1 MKIGVIGA
9 GRLGLT
15 FALLCE
21 KNGYEVLVSDVRED
35 YVYNLNQKICVTNEP
50 LIQDMLFES
59 TKLSATTDNIEIIK
73 NCDTIFTFVATPSTI
88 EGNYDVSKVF
98 EVSGNFNTASALDIP
113 LYNKKFIIGCT
124 TNPGD
129 VEQIQQRLN
138 MFNIQVAYNPEFIAQ
153 GEIVKGLEQSD
164 ILLIGT
170 EYQELANELI
180 EIYNRIQTTPV
191 NAYIMSPKAAEITK
205 IGINCF
211 LTTKISYANMMGDIM
226 TKAGIKGE
234 IDMVLSAIGGDTR
247 VGKKYM
253 KYGFGFGGPCL
264 PRDNRA
270 LGHYAKNLGMELNL
284 PLTVDSF
291 NKEHA
296 TFLKDYYVSLN
307 PDKSNPFV
315 MNYITYKR
323 GTDILEESQQF
334 QLCIDL
340 LNEGYMVNVIEIDAI
355 SSKLNY
361 LSESYDNRL
370 KFYKQGTKPEGFII
384 NLQ

>member
-1 MKIGVIGA
+1 MKIGIIGA

-35 YVYNLNQKICVTNEP
+35 YVYNLNQKICITNEP

-73 NCDTIFTFVATPSTI
+73 SCDTIFTFVATPSTI
-88 EGNYDVSKVF
+88 EGNYDTSKVF
-98 EVSGNFNTASALDIP
+98 EVSGNFNTASALEIP

-129 VEQIQQRLN
+129 TEQIQQRLN

-164 ILLIGT
+164 IVLIGT
-170 EYQELANELI
+170 DYQDLANELI
-180 EIYNRIQTTPV
+180 EIYNRVQTTPV
-191 NAYIMSPKAAEITK
+191 NAYVMSSKAAEITK

-296 TFLKDYYVSLN
+296 TFLKDYYINLN

-340 LNEGYMVNVIEIDAI
+340 LNDGYMVNVIEIDAI

-361 LSESYDNRL
+361 LSESYNGRL

>member
-21 KNGYEVLVSDVRED
+21 KNGYEVIVSDIRED
-35 YVYNLNQKICVTNEP
+35 YIYNLNQKICITNEP
-50 LIQDMLFES
+50 LIQSMLFDVVNF
-59 TKLSATTDNIEIIK
+59 TATTNNIDVIREA
-73 NCDTIFTFVATPSTI
+73 DMIFTFVATPSTI
-88 EGNYDVSKVF
+88 DGNYDTTKVF
-98 EVSGNFNTASALDIP
+98 EVVSNFYTANSLDIP
-113 LYNKKFIIGCT
+113 LYNKKLIIGCT

-129 VEQIQQRLN
+129 TEQIQTRLN
-138 MFNIQVAYNPEFIAQ
+138 LFNIQVAYNPEFIAQ

-164 ILLIGT
+164 IVLIGT
-170 EYQELANELI
+170 DYQELSNKLI
-180 EIYNRIQTTPV
+180 EVYKKIQSTTV
-191 NAYIMSPKAAEITK
+191 NAYVMSSKAAELTK

-226 TKAGIKGE
+226 IKSGLEKE
-234 IDMVLSAIGGDTR
+234 IDLVLSAVGGDTR

-270 LGHYAKNLGMELNL
+270 LGHYAKNIGMELNL
-284 PLTVDSF
+284 PLTVDNF

-296 TFLKDYYVSLN
+296 SFLKEYYIQKN
-307 PDKSNPFV
+307 PDKSIPFV
-315 MNYITYKR
+315 MEYITYKR

-334 QLCIDL
+334 QLCVDL
-340 LNEGYMVNVIEIDAI
+340 LTEGYTVNVIEIDEVAK
-355 SSKLNY
+355 KLNP
-361 LSESYDNRL
+361 LSESYNYRL
-370 KFYKQGTKPEGFII
+370 KFFKPGTNPSGYKI

>member
-21 KNGYEVLVSDVRED
+21 KNGYEVLVSDVKED
-35 YVYNLNQKICVTNEP
+35 YVYNLNQKICITNEP
-50 LIQDMLFES
+50 IIQDMLFNS
-59 TKLSATTDNIEIIK
+59 NRLSATTDNIEIIK

-88 EGNYDVSKVF
+88 EGNYDTSKVF
-98 EVSGNFNTASALDIP
+98 EVSGSFNTASSLEIP

-129 VEQIQQRLN
+129 TEQIQQRLN
-138 MFNIQVAYNPEFIAQ
+138 MFNVQVAYNPEFIAQ

-164 ILLIGT
+164 IVLIGT
-170 EYQELANELI
+170 DYQDLANELI
-180 EIYNRIQTTPV
+180 GIYNKIQTTSV
-191 NAYIMSPKAAEITK
+191 NAYVMSSKAAEITK

-226 TKAGIKGE
+226 TKAGVKNE
-234 IDMVLSAIGGDTR
+234 IDMVLTAIGGDTR

-270 LGHYAKNLGMELNL
+270 LGYYAKNLGMELNL

-296 TFLKDYYVSLN
+296 TFLKDYYVNLN

-361 LSESYDNRL
+361 LSESYNGRL

>member
-1 MKIGVIGA
+1 MKIGIIGA

-35 YVYNLNQKICVTNEP
+35 YVYNLNQKICITNEP

-88 EGNYDVSKVF
+88 EGSYDTSKVF
-98 EVSGNFNTASALDIP
+98 EVSGNFNTASALEIP
-113 LYNKKFIIGCT
+113 LYSKKFIIGCT

-129 VEQIQQRLN
+129 TEQIQQRLN

-164 ILLIGT
+164 IVLIGT
-170 EYQELANELI
+170 DYQDLANVLI

-191 NAYIMSPKAAEITK
+191 NAYVMSSKAAEITK

-211 LTTKISYANMMGDIM
+211 LTTKISYANMMGDII
-226 TKAGIKGE
+226 TKAGIKSE

-296 TFLKDYYVSLN
+296 NFLKDYYVSLN
-307 PDKSNPFV
+307 PDKSTPFV

-361 LSESYDNRL
+361 LSESYNGRL
-370 KFYKQGTKPEGFII
+370 KFYKQGTKPEGFVI

>member
-1 MKIGVIGA
+1 MKIGIIGA

-21 KNGYEVLVSDVRED
+21 KAGYEVIVSDKRED
-35 YVYNLNQKICVTNEP
+35 YVYNLNHGICDTNEP
-50 LIQDMLFES
+50 LIQKMLFEVNNF
-59 TKLSATTDNIEIIK
+59 SATTSNIEIIE
-73 NCDTIFTFVATPSTI
+73 NTDIIFTFVATPSTTD
-88 EGNYDVSKVF
+88 GSYDTSAVF
-98 EVSGNFNTASALDIP
+98 EVANDFFTASKMEISIF
-113 LYNKKFIIGCT
+113 NKKFIVGCT

-129 VEQIQQRLN
+129 VEQLQNKLS
-138 MFNIQVAYNPEFIAQ
+138 MFSIQVAYNPEFIAQ

-164 ILLIGT
+164 IVLIGT
-170 EYQELANELI
+170 EYQELGNELVQL
-180 EIYNRIQTTPV
+180 YKKIQTTTV
-191 NAYIMSPKAAEITK
+191 NAYIMSAKAAEITK

-211 LTTKISYANMMGDIM
+211 LTTKISYANMMGDILM
-226 TKAGIKGE
+226 KSGLKDE
-234 IDMVLSAIGGDTR
+234 ISMVLDAIGGDTR

-253 KYGFGFGGPCL
+253 NYGFGFGGPCL

-284 PLTVDSF
+284 PLTVDEF

-296 TFLKDYYVSLN
+296 NFLKQHYISQN
-307 PDKSNPFV
+307 PDKSVPFV

-334 QLCIDL
+334 QLCVDL
-340 LNEGYMVNVIEIDAI
+340 LTEGYYVNVIEIDEVVKNLH
-355 SSKLNY
+355 S
-361 LSESYDNRL
+361 LSESYNNRL
-370 KFYKQGTKPEGFII
+370 KFYKPGTTPEGYVI

>member
-1 MKIGVIGA
+1 MKIGVVGA

-35 YVYNLNQKICVTNEP
+35 YVYNLNQKICITNEP

-88 EGNYDVSKVF
+88 DGNYDTSKVF
-98 EVSGNFNTASALDIP
+98 DVSGNFNTASALEIP
-113 LYNKKFIIGCT
+113 LFNKKFIIGCT

-138 MFNIQVAYNPEFIAQ
+138 MFSIQVAYNPEFIAQ

-164 ILLIGT
+164 IVLIGT
-170 EYQELANELI
+170 DYQELANELI
-180 EIYNRIQTTPV
+180 EIYNKIQTTPV
-191 NAYIMSPKAAEITK
+191 NAYVMSAKAAEITK

-226 TKAGIKGE
+226 VKAGIKSE
-234 IDMVLSAIGGDTR
+234 IDMVLSAIGGDSR

-296 TFLKDYYVSLN
+296 SFLKDYYVNLN

-361 LSESYDNRL
+361 LSESYNGRL

>member
-21 KNGYEVLVSDVRED
+21 KNGYEVLVSDVKED
-35 YVYNLNQKICVTNEP
+35 YVYNLNQKICITNEP

-59 TKLSATTDNIEIIK
+59 TNLSATTDNIEIIK
-73 NCDTIFTFVATPSTI
+73 NCDTIFTFVSTPSTI
-88 EGNYDVSKVF
+88 DGNYDTSQVF
-98 EVSGNFNTASALDIP
+98 EVSGNFNTASALEIP
-113 LYNKKFIIGCT
+113 LFNKKFIIGCT

-129 VEQIQQRLN
+129 TEQIQQRLN

-164 ILLIGT
+164 IVLIGT
-170 EYQELANELI
+170 DYQELSNELI
-180 EIYNRIQTTPV
+180 EIYNKIQTTPV
-191 NAYIMSPKAAEITK
+191 NAYVMSPKAAEITK

-226 TKAGIKGE
+226 VKAGIKSE

-291 NKEHA
+291 NREHA

-355 SSKLNY
+355 STKLNY
-361 LSESYDNRL
+361 LSENYNGRL

>member
-35 YVYNLNQKICVTNEP
+35 YVYNLNQKICITNEP

-73 NCDTIFTFVATPSTI
+73 NCDTIFTFVPTPSTI
-88 EGNYDVSKVF
+88 EGNYDTSKVF
-98 EVSGNFNTASALDIP
+98 EVSGSFNTASSLEIP

-129 VEQIQQRLN
+129 TEQIQQRLN
-138 MFNIQVAYNPEFIAQ
+138 MFNVQVAYNPGFIAQ

-164 ILLIGT
+164 IALIGT
-170 EYQELANELI
+170 DYQELTNELI
-180 EIYNRIQTTPV
+180 GIYNKIQTTSV
-191 NAYIMSPKAAEITK
+191 NVYVMSSKAAEITK

-226 TKAGIKGE
+226 IKSGIKSE
-234 IDMVLSAIGGDTR
+234 IDMVLSAIGGDSR

-253 KYGFGFGGPCL
+253 KYGFGFGGPSL

-296 TFLKDYYVSLN
+296 TFLKNYYINLN

-315 MNYITYKR
+315 MNYITYKL

-340 LNEGYMVNVIEIDAI
+340 LNEGYMVNVIEIDTI

-361 LSESYDNRL
+361 LSESYNGRL

>member
-21 KNGYEVLVSDVRED
+21 KAGYSVLVSDKRED
-35 YVYNLNQKICVTNEP
+35 YVQNLNQNVCLTNEP
-50 LIQDMLFES
+50 LIQKMLFEVNNF
-59 TKLSATTDNIEIIK
+59 SATTDNIEVIK
-73 NCDTIFTFVATPSTI
+73 ECDTIFTFVATPSTMD
-88 EGNYDVSKVF
+88 GNYDTSKVF
-98 EVSGNFNTASALDIP
+98 EVANDFFTVSQLNLPVHD
-113 LYNKKFIIGCT
+113 KKFIIGCT

-129 VEQIQQRLN
+129 TEQIQKKLAV
-138 MFNIQVAYNPEFIAQ
+138 FNTQVAYNPEFIAQ

-164 ILLIGT
+164 IVLIGT
-170 EYQELANELI
+170 EYHELGNELVK
-180 EIYNRIQTTPV
+180 IYEKIQTTPV
-191 NAYIMSPKAAEITK
+191 NAHIMSSKAAEITK

-211 LTTKISYANMMGDIM
+211 LTTKISYANMMGDILM
-226 TKAGIKGE
+226 KSGLNAE
-234 IDMVLSAIGGDTR
+234 IDTVLSAIGGDTR

-284 PLTVDSF
+284 PLTVDEF
-291 NKEHA
+291 NIEHA
-296 TFLKDYYVSLN
+296 SFLKNHYMSLN
-307 PDKSNPFV
+307 PNKDVPFV

-334 QLCIDL
+334 KLCVDL
-340 LNEGYMVNVIEIDAI
+340 LEEGYLVNVIEIDEVI
-355 SSKLNY
+355 KNLQS
-361 LSESYDNRL
+361 LSENYNGRL
-370 KFYKQGTKPEGFII
+370 KFYKQGTLPEGYII

>member
-35 YVYNLNQKICVTNEP
+35 YVYNLNQKICITNEP

-73 NCDTIFTFVATPSTI
+73 SCDTIFTFVATPSTI
-88 EGNYDVSKVF
+88 EGNYDTSKVF
-98 EVSGNFNTASALDIP
+98 EVSGNFNTASALEIP

-129 VEQIQQRLN
+129 TEQIQQRLN

-164 ILLIGT
+164 IVLIGT
-170 EYQELANELI
+170 DYQDLANELI

-191 NAYIMSPKAAEITK
+191 NAYVMSSKAAEITK

-296 TFLKDYYVSLN
+296 TFLKDYYIDLN

-361 LSESYDNRL
+361 LSESYNGRL

>member
-9 GRLGLT
+9 GRLGIT

-35 YVYNLNQKICVTNEP
+35 YVYNLNQKICITNEP

-73 NCDTIFTFVATPSTI
+73 NCNIIFTFVATPSTI
-88 EGNYDVSKVF
+88 EGNYDTSKVF
-98 EVSGNFNTASALDIP
+98 EVSGNFNTASALEIP

-129 VEQIQQRLN
+129 TGQIQQRLN

-153 GEIVKGLEQSD
+153 GEIIKGLEQSD
-164 ILLIGT
+164 IVLIGT
-170 EYQELANELI
+170 DYQDLANELI
-180 EIYNRIQTTPV
+180 EIYNKIQTTPV
-191 NAYIMSPKAAEITK
+191 NAYVMSSKAAEITK

-226 TKAGIKGE
+226 TKAGIKSE

-253 KYGFGFGGPCL
+253 RYGFGFGGPCL

-296 TFLKDYYVSLN
+296 SFLKDYYINLN

-361 LSESYDNRL
+361 LSESYNGRL

>member
-35 YVYNLNQKICVTNEP
+35 YVYNLNQKICITNEP
-50 LIQDMLFES
+50 LIQDMLFNS
-59 TKLSATTDNIEIIK
+59 NRLSATTDNIEIIK
-73 NCDTIFTFVATPSTI
+73 NCDIIFTFVATPSMI
-88 EGNYDVSKVF
+88 DGNYDTSKVF
-98 EVSGNFNTASALDIP
+98 DVSGNFNTASALEIP
-113 LYNKKFIIGCT
+113 LFNKKFIIGCT

-129 VEQIQQRLN
+129 TEQIQQRLS

-164 ILLIGT
+164 IVLIGT
-170 EYQELANELI
+170 DYQELANELI
-180 EIYNRIQTTPV
+180 EIYNKIQTTPI
-191 NAYIMSPKAAEITK
+191 NAYVMSAKAAEITK

-226 TKAGIKGE
+226 VKAGIKSE

-270 LGHYAKNLGMELNL
+270 LGYYAKNLGMELNL

-296 TFLKDYYVSLN
+296 TFLKDYYVNLN

-361 LSESYDNRL
+361 LSESYDGRL
-370 KFYKQGTKPEGFII
+370 KFYKQGTKPEGYLI

>member
-35 YVYNLNQKICVTNEP
+35 YVYNLNQKICITNEP

-73 NCDTIFTFVATPSTI
+73 NCDTIFTFVSTPSTI
-88 EGNYDVSKVF
+88 EGNYDTSKVF
-98 EVSGNFNTASALDIP
+98 EVSGNFNTASALEIP

-129 VEQIQQRLN
+129 TEQIQQRLN
-138 MFNIQVAYNPEFIAQ
+138 MFNVQVAYNPEFIAQ

-164 ILLIGT
+164 IVLIGT
-170 EYQELANELI
+170 DYQNLANELI
-180 EIYNRIQTTPV
+180 EIYNKIQTTPV
-191 NAYIMSPKAAEITK
+191 NAYVMSSKAAEITK

-234 IDMVLSAIGGDTR
+234 IDMVLSAVGGDTR

-296 TFLKDYYVSLN
+296 SFLKDYYIDLN

-361 LSESYDNRL
+361 LSESYGGRL

>member
-1 MKIGVIGA
+1 MKIGIIGA

-21 KNGYEVLVSDVRED
+21 KNGYEVNVSDVRKD
-35 YVYNLNQKICVTNEP
+35 YVFNLNQKICLINEP
-50 LIQDMLFES
+50 LIQSMLLDS
-59 TKLSATTDNIEIIK
+59 TKFSATTNNLEVIK
-73 NCDTIFTFVATPSTI
+73 NSDIIFIFVATPSTL
-88 EGNYDVSKVF
+88 EGNYDTTKVF
-98 EVSGNFNTASALDIP
+98 DVVSDFYSANSQEIP
-113 LYNKKFIIGCT
+113 LYNKKVIIGCT

-129 VEQIQQRLN
+129 TEQVQQRLN

-164 ILLIGT
+164 IVLIGT
-170 EYQELANELI
+170 EYTELGNNLI
-180 EIYNRIQTTPV
+180 DIYKKIQTTDV
-191 NAYIMSPKAAEITK
+191 NAYVMSPKAAELTK

-226 TKAGIKGE
+226 IKSGLENE
-234 IDMVLSAIGGDTR
+234 IGMVLSAIGGDTR

-253 KYGFGFGGPCL
+253 NYGFGFGGPCL

-284 PLTVDSF
+284 PLTVDNF
-291 NKEHA
+291 NKEHSN
-296 TFLKDYYVSLN
+296 FLKEYYIEKN
-307 PDKSNPFV
+307 PDRTVPFV
-315 MNYITYKR
+315 MNYITYKK
-323 GTDILEESQQF
+323 GTDITEESQQF

-340 LNEGYMVNVIEIDAI
+340 LDEGYSVNVIEIDSVI
-355 SSKLNY
+355 TQLNS
-361 LSESYDNRL
+361 LSESYNGRL
-370 KFYKQGTKPEGFII
+370 RFFKVGTNPEGYKI

>member
-1 MKIGVIGA
+1 MRIGVIGA

-35 YVYNLNQKICVTNEP
+35 YVYNLNQKICITNEP

-88 EGNYDVSKVF
+88 DGNYDTSKVF
-98 EVSGNFNTASALDIP
+98 EVSGNFNTASALEIP
-113 LYNKKFIIGCT
+113 LFNKKFIIGCT

-129 VEQIQQRLN
+129 TEQIQQRLN

-164 ILLIGT
+164 IVLIGT
-170 EYQELANELI
+170 DYQELSNELI
-180 EIYNRIQTTPV
+180 EIYNKIQTTPV
-191 NAYIMSPKAAEITK
+191 NAYVMSPKAAEITK

-226 TKAGIKGE
+226 VKAGIKSE

-291 NKEHA
+291 NREHA
-296 TFLKDYYVSLN
+296 TFLKDYYINLN

-361 LSESYDNRL
+361 LSESYNGRL
-370 KFYKQGTKPEGFII
+370 KFYKQGTKPEGFVI

>member
-21 KNGYEVLVSDVRED
+21 KNGYEVLVSDVKED
-35 YVYNLNQKICVTNEP
+35 YVYNLNQKICITNEP
-50 LIQDMLFES
+50 LIQDMLLES
-59 TKLSATTDNIEIIK
+59 TNLSATTDNIEIIK
-73 NCDTIFTFVATPSTI
+73 NCDTIFTFVSTPSTI
-88 EGNYDVSKVF
+88 DGNYDTSQVF
-98 EVSGNFNTASALDIP
+98 DVSGNFNTASALEIP
-113 LYNKKFIIGCT
+113 LFNKKFIIGCT

-129 VEQIQQRLN
+129 TEQIQQRLN

-164 ILLIGT
+164 IVLIGT
-170 EYQELANELI
+170 EYQELSNDLI
-180 EIYNRIQTTPV
+180 RIYNKIQTTPV
-191 NAYIMSPKAAEITK
+191 NAYVMSPKAAEITK

-226 TKAGIKGE
+226 VKSGIKSE

-270 LGHYAKNLGMELNL
+270 LGYYAKNLGMELNL

-291 NKEHA
+291 NIEHA

-361 LSESYDNRL
+361 LSENYNGRL

>member
-1 MKIGVIGA
+1 MKIGIIGA

-35 YVYNLNQKICVTNEP
+35 YVFNLNQKICITNEP

-59 TKLSATTDNIEIIK
+59 TKLSATTDNIEVIK

-88 EGNYDVSKVF
+88 EGNYDTSKVF
-98 EVSGNFNTASALDIP
+98 EVSGNFNTASSLEIP

-129 VEQIQQRLN
+129 TEQIQQRLN

-153 GEIVKGLEQSD
+153 GEIVKGLEKSD
-164 ILLIGT
+164 IVLIGT
-170 EYQELANELI
+170 EYQDLSNELI
-180 EIYNRIQTTPV
+180 QIYNKIQTTPV
-191 NAYIMSPKAAEITK
+191 NAYVMSPKAAEITK

-296 TFLKDYYVSLN
+296 AFLKDYYINLN

-361 LSESYDNRL
+361 LSESYDGRL

>member
-35 YVYNLNQKICVTNEP
+35 YVYNLNQKICITNEP

-59 TKLSATTDNIEIIK
+59 TKLSGTTDNIEIIK
-73 NCDTIFTFVATPSTI
+73 NCDTIFTFVSTPSTI
-88 EGNYDVSKVF
+88 EGNYDTSKVF
-98 EVSGNFNTASALDIP
+98 EVSGNFNTASALEIP

-129 VEQIQQRLN
+129 TEQIQQRLN
-138 MFNIQVAYNPEFIAQ
+138 MFNVQVAYNPEFIAQ

-164 ILLIGT
+164 IVLIGT
-170 EYQELANELI
+170 DYQNLANELI
-180 EIYNRIQTTPV
+180 EIYNKIQTTPV
-191 NAYIMSPKAAEITK
+191 NAYVMSSKAAEITK

-234 IDMVLSAIGGDTR
+234 IDMVLSAVGGDTR

-296 TFLKDYYVSLN
+296 SFLKDYYIDLN

-361 LSESYDNRL
+361 LSESYGGRL

>member
-21 KNGYEVLVSDVRED
+21 KAGYDVLVSDKRED
-35 YVYNLNQKICVTNEP
+35 YVQNLNQGVCVTNEP
-50 LIQDMLFES
+50 MIQKMLFEVYDF
-59 TKLSATTDNIEIIK
+59 KATTDNIEIIRE
-73 NCDTIFTFVATPSTI
+73 CDVIFTFVATPSTVD
-88 EGNYDVSKVF
+88 GNYDTSKVF
-98 EVSGNFNTASALDIP
+98 EVANDFFTASQLEIP
-113 LYNKKFIIGCT
+113 VYDKKFIIGCT

-129 VEQIQQRLN
+129 VEQIQDKLR

-164 ILLIGT
+164 IVLIGT
-170 EYQELANELI
+170 EYPELGNMLVK
-180 EIYNRIQTTPV
+180 IYEKIQTTPV
-191 NAYIMSPKAAEITK
+191 NAHIMSSKAAEVTK

-211 LTTKISYANMMGDIM
+211 LTTKISYANMMGDILM
-226 TKAGIKGE
+226 KAGLNAE
-234 IDMVLSAIGGDTR
+234 IDTVLSAIGGDTR

-270 LGHYAKNLGMELNL
+270 LGYYAKNLGMELNL
-284 PLTVDSF
+284 PLTVDDF

-296 TFLKDYYVSLN
+296 AFLKDHYISLN
-307 PDKSNPFV
+307 PNKETPFV
-315 MNYITYKR
+315 MNYVTYKR

-334 QLCIDL
+334 KLCLDL
-340 LNEGYMVNVIEIDAI
+340 LEEGYYVNVIEIDPVI
-355 SSKLNY
+355 KQLSD
-361 LSESYDNRL
+361 LSEQYNNRL
-370 KFYKQGTKPEGFII
+370 KFYKPGTTPEGFVI